1 MNALRICA
9 QQKCVHDSIH
19 HRMLSISSTELQ
31 SWGFRTKTK
40 ERHTGEA
47 EGRERQKKVSCMIF
61 HLKILFLQTQYFTK
75 VQCLGLNK

>member
-19 HRMLSISSTELQ
+19 HKMLSISSTELQ

-40 ERHTGEA
+40 ERHMGEA
-47 EGRERQKKVSCMIF
+47 EGRKRQKKSV
-61 HLKILFLQTQYFTK
+61 
-75 VQCLGLNK
+75 V